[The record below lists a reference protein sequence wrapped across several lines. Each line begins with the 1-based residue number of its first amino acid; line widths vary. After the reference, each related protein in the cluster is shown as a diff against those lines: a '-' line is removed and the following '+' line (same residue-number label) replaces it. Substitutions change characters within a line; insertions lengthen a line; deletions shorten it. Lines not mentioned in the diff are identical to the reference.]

1 MLIGSYRP
9 AAVSVPK
16 FRCGLTVINFVF
28 RWGQMRT
35 FAWDPDRFTAIAG
48 EVRRQSRYYS
58 YITVIIQNIS
68 LCNLDFLDSI
78 RDCIRLFIIVTLY
91 TYNLQ
96 ELHLCVDG
104 KVWKWS
110 EPFDINTVGS
120 VVRVMKT
127 FNQQQSLIITI
138 KQITNVQKQV
148 AMKLAKET

>member
-1 MLIGSYRP
+1 
-9 AAVSVPK
+9 
-16 FRCGLTVINFVF
+16 
-28 RWGQMRT
+28 MRT
-35 FAWDPDRFTAIAG
+35 FAWDPDGFTATAG

-91 TYNLQ
+91 TCTYNLQ

>member
-1 MLIGSYRP
+1 
-9 AAVSVPK
+9 
-16 FRCGLTVINFVF
+16 
-28 RWGQMRT
+28 MRT
-35 FAWDPDRFTAIAG
+35 FAWDPDSFTATAG

-68 LCNLDFLDSI
+68 LCNTDFLDSI
-78 RDCIRLFIIVTLY
+78 CVCIRPFIIVTLY
-91 TYNLQ
+91 TFDLQ

-138 KQITNVQKQV
+138 KQITNVQRQV
-148 AMKLAKET
+148 AMKLAKAT

>member
-1 MLIGSYRP
+1 
-9 AAVSVPK
+9 
-16 FRCGLTVINFVF
+16 
-28 RWGQMRT
+28 MRT
-35 FAWDPDRFTAIAG
+35 FAWDPDRFTATAG

-78 RDCIRLFIIVTLY
+78 CVCIRLFIIVTLY
-91 TYNLQ
+91 TCTYNLQ

-148 AMKLAKET
+148 AMTLAKET